1 MKQGVY
7 IFSNETDF
15 LNAINEISNHYANK
29 PNAIYL
35 SKKLTST
42 LELKKETKYLD
53 KCIINGF
60 MGFKKAKQIKINV
73 TDCLNVT
80 YCITYNFNN
89 SYGGSRGI
97 YNRLNH
103 YLRKRNQQHI

>member
-1 MKQGVY
+1 MEQGIY
-7 IFSNETDF
+7 LFNNETDF
-15 LNAINEISNHYANK
+15 LTAIAELNNHYADK
-29 PNAIYL
+29 PKAVYL
-35 SKKLTST
+35 SKKLETSK
-42 LELKKETKYLD
+42 ELKKETTYLD
-53 KCIINGF
+53 NCIINSF
-60 MGFKKAKQIKINV
+60 MGFKKAKQIKLNV

-103 YLRKRNQQHI
+103 YFRKRNQQHI